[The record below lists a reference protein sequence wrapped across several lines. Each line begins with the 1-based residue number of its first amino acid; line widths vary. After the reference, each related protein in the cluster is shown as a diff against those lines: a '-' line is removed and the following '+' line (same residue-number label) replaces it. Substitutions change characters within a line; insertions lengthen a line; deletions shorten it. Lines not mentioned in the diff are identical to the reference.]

1 VRCHDRI
8 GSSGH
13 RCGTGIGR
21 KRTGVASVT
30 HALSVTVGLLG
41 LSFAA
46 PAPASAAAAGTPS
59 RQASAI
65 VAIAR
70 QAMQADHLRS
80 AIVRVTVGG
89 KPVVTKALGTSLNGE
104 PATTAMHFR
113 NGAVAFSYLATLLL
127 EFVDEHKVSLNDTIA
142 RWMPTLPEANQVTLK
157 MLANMTSGYPDFE
170 TDPTFTTEQETDP
183 FRLWTVPELLS
194 LAFERPILFPPGTNW
209 SYAHTN
215 MVILGVI
222 LQKIGG
228 KPLAAL
234 LRGKVLG
241 PMGLT
246 NTQNHDTAQVQSPV
260 LHAFSSEQRTYLG
273 VPSTSPFYVE
283 STYWSTSWGTPPG
296 AAETTNIVDMTKT
309 AQEVG
314 TGALLSKSSFRAMTA
329 PNLLG
334 FGQSLPACKPSC
346 FTQVNGYNYGLGIV
360 RSGSWLLQNP
370 LLSGEG
376 AVEAY
381 LPSKKIAI
389 AVAVTFEPEAFDAQ
403 GNYGNSSDTLF
414 RQIGAYM
421 APSDPPP
428 TSK

>member
-1 VRCHDRI
+1 MD
-8 GSSGH
+8 
-13 RCGTGIGR
+13 
-21 KRTGVASVT
+21 
-30 HALSVTVGLLG
+30 ALSGSTHDCEARFRGARRLITISRVLTLTIGLLG
-41 LSFAA
+41 VLLAA
-46 PAPASAAAAGTPS
+46 PAPGASAQDHQS
-59 RQASAI
+59 NQASAI

-70 QAMQADHLRS
+70 QAMEADHLRGV
-80 AIVRVTVGG
+80 ILRVTEDD
-89 KPVVTKALGTSLNGE
+89 KPLVTRALGTSMTGV

-157 MLANMTSGYPDFE
+157 MLANMTSGYPDYE

-183 FRLWTVPELLS
+183 FKEWTVSELLS
-194 LAFERPILFPPGTNW
+194 LAFSRPVLFPPGTNW

-215 MVILGVI
+215 MVLLGVI

-228 KPLAAL
+228 KPLATL
-234 LRGKVLG
+234 LGDMVLG

-246 NTQNHDTAQVQSPV
+246 NTKNYYTPQVQSPV

-273 VPSTSPFYVE
+273 VAPSSPFYVE
-283 STYWSTSWGTPPG
+283 STFWSPSWGIPPG
-296 AAETTNIVDMTKT
+296 AAETTNIFDMTKT
-309 AQEVG
+309 AEEVG
-314 TGALLSKSSFRAMTA
+314 TGALLSKSSYQAMTA

-334 FGQSLPACKPSC
+334 FGQRLPACKPSC
-346 FTQVNGYNYGLGIV
+346 FTQVEGYNYGLGIV

-381 LPSKKIAI
+381 LLSKKIAI
-389 AVAVTFEPEAFDAQ
+389 AVAVTFDPQAFDSL
-403 GNYGNSSDTLF
+403 GNYDNSSDSLW
-414 RQIGAYM
+414 RHIGAYL
-421 APSDPPP
+421 APNDAPPMP
-428 TSK
+428 K